1 MRESSNRIETDGVAV
16 REHETITEPVGL
28 ERKQAD
34 LIELLLVLARRKKT
48 ILQIT
53 IAAALLALI
62 ISLLVPPMYTAST
75 TILPP
80 QQSQSALSSMLGQLG
95 AIAGLNESDLGFKNP
110 ADLFIVMLRSRTI
123 GDRLVDRFDLR
134 QVYRVKRYQD
144 ARKQLD
150 ALSDIVAEQAG
161 LISIKVTDRDP
172 KRAADLANAYV
183 EELHAMN
190 SNLAFSE
197 ASQRRLFYQQKL
209 DAERDGLAQAELA
222 LKQVQEKSGLFQPDA
237 QGRAIIDA
245 VEGTRAQVAIKE
257 VQLQAMRTYATP
269 NNPDLKRAE
278 QELSG
283 LRAELAKLERN
294 PEELGNGNP
303 EIPTRRLPEVQLLYV
318 RRARDLKYHEAL
330 YEFLSKQLEA
340 AQIDEAKEAI
350 VMQVV
355 DKAVVPDRKSSP
367 RRTLIV
373 LVTALVAFVFSCL
386 WVLLT
391 EAVKRKQQDPQERE
405 RLALLRH
412 SLKFS
417 SWKS

>member
-1 MRESSNRIETDGVAV
+1 
-16 REHETITEPVGL
+16 
-28 ERKQAD
+28 
-34 LIELLLVLARRKKT
+34 
-48 ILQIT
+48 
-53 IAAALLALI
+53 
-62 ISLLVPPMYTAST
+62 
-75 TILPP
+75 
-80 QQSQSALSSMLGQLG
+80 
-95 AIAGLNESDLGFKNP
+95 
-110 ADLFIVMLRSRTI
+110 
-123 GDRLVDRFDLR
+123 
-134 QVYRVKRYQD
+134 
-144 ARKQLD
+144 
-150 ALSDIVAEQAG
+150 
-161 LISIKVTDRDP
+161 
-172 KRAADLANAYV
+172 
-183 EELHAMN
+183 MN